1 MSPSSLSAAGVSLT
15 GRRGMAQTVPRVGT
29 QAQMEAEALQQ
40 IKARIAYQKEIMKSQ
55 HGLEEEVHEMWR
67 WVNITFWVALPI
79 VAVSCLYS
87 FVFDEHHHRE
97 SGPLP
102 EYMVI
107 RNKEYPWQ
115 CDACDLFDMKCWKKC
130 KAEKNK

>member
-1 MSPSSLSAAGVSLT
+1 MTMMKMMPT
-15 GRRGMAQTVPRVGT
+15 GRCRGMAQTVPRVGT

-40 IKARIAYQKEIMKSQ
+40 IKARIAYQKEILASQ
-55 HGLEEEVHEMWR
+55 HGLEEDVHEMWR
-67 WVNITFWVALPI
+67 WLNITFWVAMPI
-79 VAVSCLYS
+79 VAASCFYS
-87 FVFDEHHHRE
+87 LFFDEHHHRE
-97 SGPLP
+97 EGPLP

-107 RNKEYPWQ
+107 RNKEFPWQ